1 MTFFPP
7 WNKYFLF
14 RKNVTVWCFLRKIS
28 SSQISV
34 LFEIALQSV
43 LEKIHNKLPVVMSS
57 VKLCYTFFPISSHN
71 EYTDANVTFHY
82 LLGVV
87 GWGRRGVGWEGGEIE
102 KKSLRK

>member
-43 LEKIHNKLPVVMSS
+43 TVLEKNPQQTTCRHEFREAVLYFLSNL
-57 VKLCYTFFPISSHN
+57 F
-71 EYTDANVTFHY
+71 A
-82 LLGVV
+82 
-87 GWGRRGVGWEGGEIE
+87 
-102 KKSLRK
+102 